1 MATVE
6 LKGLDP
12 IFVSFPFTANARSG
26 LPTNLANETEVGKEA
41 GGGVEAGGHGG
52 RGYGEKT
59 PAGKRGTPPP
69 PHFFLFFFGG
79 GGVGEKTPAEMWK
92 NKQKGSDERLFILTR
107 THSMYLFYIYI
118 FLWTRVM

>member
-41 GGGVEAGGHGG
+41 GGGVGGGGMGEGVWGEDAGGEE
-52 RGYGEKT
+52 R
-59 PAGKRGTPPP
+59 TPPP
-69 PHFFLFFFGG
+69 PHFFLSFFGG